1 MIRSLFIIAA
11 ASLVLAIVCLAGAA
25 AIGGQ
30 EITRNGW
37 KISGDGWSLVEGDF
51 NWESSSEN
59 IVTREIAW
67 EGGEVLTFDLS
78 ARVIYAQGDEPSI
91 TVAGPAGVVDRVTFA
106 DGRFDL
112 EQGTRTGRRSR
123 PRITIVAPAVTRF
136 TLNGSQDLEI
146 RDYDQPTLALA
157 VSGSGD
163 IEGYGRTDAL
173 TVTIDGSGDVDLKG
187 LPSTDAVIEINGSG
201 DVEAAPSGQ
210 ADVTI
215 RGSGDVDLTTRPA
228 RLNSQVMGSGR
239 VRQAD

>member
-1 MIRSLFIIAA
+1 MIRSLFIIAG

-25 AIGGQ
+25 AVGGQ
-30 EITRNGW
+30 EIARDGW
-37 KISGDGWSLVEGDF
+37 KISGDEWSLAEGDF
-51 NWESSSEN
+51 NWESSDEN

-67 EGGEVLTFDLS
+67 EGGEALAFDLS

-91 TVAGPAGVVDRVTFA
+91 TVAGPSEVVERVTFA

-112 EQGTRTGRRSR
+112 QDGVRTERRSR

-163 IEGYGRTDAL
+163 VEGYGRTETL
-173 TVTIDGSGDVDLKG
+173 TVTVDGSGDVDLEG
-187 LPSTDAVIEINGSG
+187 LPSSDAVIEINGSG
-201 DVEAAPSGQ
+201 GVEAAPVRLAEVS
-210 ADVTI
+210 I
-215 RGSGDVDLTTRPA
+215 RGPGDVDLSPRPQ
-228 RLNSQVMGSGR
+228 RLTSQVSGSGE
-239 VRQAD
+239 VSQAD

>member
-11 ASLVLAIVCLAGAA
+11 AGLVLTIVCLAGAA
-25 AIGGQ
+25 AIGGR
-30 EITRNGW
+30 EITRDGW
-37 KISGDGWSLVEGDF
+37 TISGDGWSLVQSDF
-51 NWESSSEN
+51 EWDSSDETT
-59 IVTREIAW
+59 VTREIAW
-67 EGGEVLTFDLS
+67 DGGEALTFDLP
-78 ARVIYAQGDEPSI
+78 ARVIYAQGDAPSI
-91 TVAGPAGVVDRVTFA
+91 TVAGPAGVVDRVTFV

-112 EQGTRTGRRSR
+112 EEGTRTGQHSR
-123 PRITIVAPAVTRF
+123 PRITIVAPAVSRF
-136 TLNGSQDLEI
+136 TLNGSQNLEI
-146 RDYDQPTLALA
+146 RDYDQPELVLA

-163 IEGYGRTDAL
+163 VEGYGRTETL
-173 TVTIDGSGDVDLKG
+173 TVTIDGSGDLDLKG

-228 RLNSQVMGSGR
+228 RLNSHILGSGR